1 MDWKIIFLAIVGV
14 ILCAQPVSAAEVNL
28 QLDPILSSWTTST
41 IGDGFGDI
49 GTDSNVVVFVHGGV
63 TYMLITNNAGNKYG
77 YSWDGD
83 SWIDANFLE
92 NVPLGAGNTVSF
104 VAYGGTIVAI
114 EQVFVDEFFQ
124 DKRLQVSVFMSP
136 NNVHV
141 NRYPVSGKIVYTN
154 YWPGSFLVAWH
165 PKSSTENERNTVVV
179 EHQKYGPIM
188 VRQIAGALARRI
200 VCYSKPNERILQGK
214 ELGFIKFGSR
224 VDLFL
229 PLDVEVKVALE
240 EKVRGGI
247 TPIALLG
254 RK

>member
-1 MDWKIIFLAIVGV
+1 MKIHKEGYKSI
-14 ILCAQPVSAAEVNL
+14 AAAMVAA
-28 QLDPILSSWTTST
+28 S
-41 IGDGFGDI
+41 
-49 GTDSNVVVFVHGGV
+49 VVVIGADYFFPVQTIFH
-63 TYMLITNNAGNKYG
+63 YLLYAGLLVFIVIVVRFFRMPYRELVEDADVVLCPA
-77 YSWDGD
+77 DG
-83 SWIDANFLE
+83 
-92 NVPLGAGNTVSF
+92 TV
-104 VAYGGTIVAI
+104 VAI
-114 EQVFVDEFFQ
+114 EEVFVDEFFN

-200 VCYSKPNERILQGK
+200 VCYSKPNERIVQGR

-224 VDLFL
+224 VDLYL
-229 PLDVEVKVALE
+229 PLNAQIKVALE
-240 EKVRGGI
+240 QKVQGGI
-247 TPIALLG
+247 TAIATLG
-254 RK
+254 ERKR